1 MKLFCDPISTTSRPV
16 MLFAA
21 EAGIALDREHVD
33 LMSHANRE
41 AAYLAVNPNGVVPFL
56 VDGDFALGESSAI
69 LKYLADK
76 VGSKTYPKALKARAK
91 VNEQMDW
98 LNTQIRRDFCIFT
111 VYPRVLTDG
120 HLPPQLNDLR
130 PYGEAA
136 SARWLGILD
145 AELKDRAFL
154 CGEELTIADY
164 LGAAYISLGD
174 LIGYDFSPFPNVER
188 WLATMKARPAW
199 PMANAGFNGW
209 LSAIRAQAA

>member
-1 MKLFCDPISTTSRPV
+1 MKFYYDPMSTTCRPI
-16 MLFAA
+16 MMFLA
-21 EAGIALDREHVD
+21 EHALEVELEVVNLMAHEH
-33 LMSHANRE
+33 HAPE
-41 AAYLAVNPNGVVPFL
+41 YTALNPNQIVPFL
-56 VDGDFALGESSAI
+56 VDDDLAMGEGSAI